1 MACQKFT
8 PSVVCDRYH
17 WQMQATVQALADLI
31 KTAGSDPARRPL
43 RVRGGG
49 SKDFYGEPL
58 QGTVLDTGALNQV
71 VAYEPTELV
80 ITAGAGLR
88 LRDLEAL
95 LATHNQC
102 LPCDPPHFGP
112 DATIGGAVA
121 AALSGPARASVGAM
135 KDFVLGIKM
144 LNAAG
149 ELLTFGGQV
158 MKNVAG
164 YDISRLMAGSMGTL
178 GVLTEVSIKVL
189 PVAPAEANLKFNCGQ
204 AQALS
209 LINTWGGQP
218 LPLNASVWKRDKSG
232 RDSLVEIGRASCRER
247 V

>member
-8 PSVVCDRYH
+8 PPVVCDGYH
-17 WQMQATVQALADLI
+17 WRMHATVQALADLI

-58 QGTVLDTGALNQV
+58 QGTVLDTGALDQV

-121 AALSGPARASVGAM
+121 AALSGPCTRQRWC
-135 KDFVLGIKM
+135 DERLC
-144 LNAAG
+144 
-149 ELLTFGGQV
+149 FGHQDAQCRWR
-158 MKNVAG
+158 VADLWWPG
-164 YDISRLMAGSMGTL
+164 D
-178 GVLTEVSIKVL
+178 E
-189 PVAPAEANLKFNCGQ
+189 
-204 AQALS
+204 
-209 LINTWGGQP
+209 
-218 LPLNASVWKRDKSG
+218 KRRG
-232 RDSLVEIGRASCRER
+232 L
-247 V
+247 